1 MHLTHLLAFDDIG
14 FSTRFICPLYWFEM
28 PICFAATGLAP
39 MEPLRCARCSTALRT
54 FVGIWQCYENTFMS
68 PIVNRTWVLEVDRI
82 LVCICF
88 FCFGYILHLS
98 YGHFDESCI
107 VFRRYA
113 DILASGRQ

>member
-1 MHLTHLLAFDDIG
+1 MHLTHFDDIV
-14 FSTRFICPLYWFEM
+14 FSSRFVCPLYWFEM
-28 PICFAATGLAP
+28 PNCFAGTRLAP
-39 MEPLRCARCSTALRT
+39 IEPLHCARCSTALRT
-54 FVGIWQCYENTFMS
+54 CVGIWQCYENTFMS

-113 DILASGRQ
+113 DILPSGHQ